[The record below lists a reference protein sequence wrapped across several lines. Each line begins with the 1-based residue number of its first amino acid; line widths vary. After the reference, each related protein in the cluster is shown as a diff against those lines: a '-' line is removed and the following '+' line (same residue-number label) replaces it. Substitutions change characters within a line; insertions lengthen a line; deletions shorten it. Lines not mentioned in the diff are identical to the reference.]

1 MRHLC
6 DSSVLLALAVGQHV
20 HHERAKLWFYDLKES
35 DSAEICRAT
44 EISFLRLLT
53 QKIALDYV
61 PLSNRQ
67 ALDTYQYLMEDE
79 ATAFAEEPEDLSE
92 IWRRLADTD
101 TPSPKIWM
109 DAYLAAFAIASGMR
123 FVTMDKDFRSFERD
137 GLDLHLLSD

>member
-1 MRHLC
+1 
-6 DSSVLLALAVGQHV
+6 
-20 HHERAKLWFYDLKES
+20 
-35 DSAEICRAT
+35 
-44 EISFLRLLT
+44 LLT